1 MPAQS
6 RVQYIKQKS
15 KSWIVRFVRLLFE
28 PGNYTNNLAKIGLRT
43 LQKQRRRDDLVLV
56 HTIYHQKLPIVHYSS
71 QTTLIAHKAPES
83 LSPEVQ
89 QANIATPKTNI
100 NKRSHYFE
108 VRSIEWW
115 NVIPLNIRECS
126 HGNVF
131 F

>member
-71 QTTLIAHKAPES
+71 QTTLNAHKAPMN
-83 LSPEVQ
+83 V
-89 QANIATPKTNI
+89 KMI
-100 NKRSHYFE
+100 NKLKTFKKNRA
-108 VRSIEWW
+108 RG
-115 NVIPLNIRECS
+115 LA
-126 HGNVF
+126 
-131 F
+131 